1 VRFLGYTSRTTAG
14 KDIEPET
21 MKLVRRLLELTW
33 LSALGIALW
42 RPRQSISH
50 CPGELADESAW
61 VWACGLS
68 GTFWYY
74 AHKPAHK
81 LTSANVET
89 RELVFKFVQSSGE
102 PQYVVNDDPSCRRCW
117 MRLFNWAARLST
129 WGEVDRY
136 PYYLIHWPSH

>member
-1 VRFLGYTSRTTAG
+1 MAIGSWHCPV
-14 KDIEPET
+14 ET
-21 MKLVRRLLELTW
+21 PPKHFSL
-33 LSALGIALW
+33 
-42 RPRQSISH
+42 
-50 CPGELADESAW
+50 PGELADESAW